1 MLQGSN
7 TTLDEGAAKRASAL
21 CGLVWRSHIDANFH
35 TTSASS
41 FATHS
46 VEAVG
51 IRRGQDGKIAS
62 ILTTVAEKDS
72 TRSVGASGVRLWAVA
87 PVKERML
94 VSAAGPF
101 LMSPD
106 EITDNEKLLL
116 ISKAEGMSEHL
127 QEELNGF
134 TMPVG

>member
-7 TTLDEGAAKRASAL
+7 ASLNEAAAKRASAL
-21 CGLVWRSHIDANFH
+21 CGLIWRSHVDANFH

-51 IRRGQDGKIAS
+51 IRRDPDSKILS
-62 ILTTVAEKDS
+62 ILLTVAEKDS
-72 TRSVGASGVRLWAVA
+72 TRAAGASALRLWAVA

-94 VSAAGPF
+94 VSAAGP
-101 LMSPD
+101 LLTSQD

-116 ISKAEGMSEHL
+116 INKAEGMSDHL
-127 QEELNGF
+127 RQELNGF
-134 TMPVG
+134 TMPA